1 MVTSSITAW
10 SAAREITPTVAPSK
24 APSSSKAATSREAAL
39 SAPAML
45 ENQGAVA
52 RSSRSWVMS
61 PPMAGVSCRST

>member
-1 MVTSSITAW
+1 MVTSSMTAW
-10 SAAREITPTVAPSK
+10 SAASEITPTVAPSK
-24 APSSSKAATSREAAL
+24 APSSAKASTSRDATL

-61 PPMAGVSCRST
+61 PPMAGVSWSST